1 MFASKPEPERL
12 RDVLVLP
19 DMYAAH
25 DLAKVV
31 EAEHADAPEAIALGL
46 FTWIFASPVWRYR
59 WLAPYR
65 IADVRADGFLARLA
79 TALNPDLA
87 LLVLPPGGGTSEVG
101 DLRAIREAGVER
113 LVLLA
118 EDDGDDGALSA
129 YARAQA
135 REAGFED
142 ASAPIVSM
150 RLRRALRHVDRAHS
164 AEELGDEDLDE
175 FEPGR
180 FEFSELHL
188 DRCLGWVRELG
199 AALDALPVLR
209 TTAPGAWPTFA
220 PSARFACTVCGV
232 VLTPPLAEARLVVT
246 GRHQVVRGMYIT
258 VARGEPRMPVGHIVV
273 HWEDLQGVRFS
284 ADTQGFGGY
293 LCPGEL
299 PNLECPNGHR
309 LGYGFAGGVPPD
321 IIMLDPALVHRLP
334 PR

>member
-1 MFASKPEPERL
+1 MFASKPDPARL

-19 DMYAAH
+19 DLYGAY
-25 DLAKVV
+25 DLTKVV
-31 EAEHADAPEAIALGL
+31 EAQHADAPEAIALGL
-46 FTWIFASPVWRYR
+46 FTWIVASPMWRYR
-59 WLAPYR
+59 WLAPYH
-65 IADVRADGFLARLA
+65 IADVRTDGFLARLA

-87 LLVLPPGGGTSEVG
+87 LLVLPPGGTFEVG

-118 EDDGDDGALSA
+118 EDDGDDGALAA
-129 YARAQA
+129 YARGQA

-142 ASAPIVSM
+142 EAAPIVSM
-150 RLRRALRHVDRAHS
+150 RLRRALRHVDRAH
-164 AEELGDEDLDE
+164 AEEELGDEDLDE
-175 FEPGR
+175 FEPGC

-188 DRCLGWVRELG
+188 DRCLGWVGELK

-209 TTAPGAWPTFA
+209 TRAPGAWPTFA
-220 PSARFACTVCGV
+220 PSARFACAVCGV

-246 GRHQVVRGMYIT
+246 GRHQVVRGMYFTI
-258 VARGEPRMPVGHIVV
+258 AREKPRMPVGHIVV

-309 LGYGFAGGVPPD
+309 FGYGFAGGVPPD